1 MGMATYPDPTR
12 SFNPFMLQ
20 SPLVPDS
27 SRSRSC
33 IAFMPNTTHENPPPL
48 RRFFTARLSRTYS
61 IRMKTKRAR
70 FHRQKAD

>member
-27 SRSRSC
+27 SRSPSC
-33 IAFMPNTTHENPPPL
+33 IAFMPNTTHENPPPPRRSFK
-48 RRFFTARLSRTYS
+48 RRFTRNLS
-61 IRMKTKRAR
+61 IRLPRKRTRSQRAT
-70 FHRQKAD
+70 